1 MLAEMSI
8 IPIGKDVSIS
18 KYVAEVAEIIDKS
31 GLDYR
36 INPMGT
42 VVEGSFDEIMSLLK
56 KCHDTIMGDVDRVII
71 NVSMDDRKDRKPP
84 RLDKKIESVEQKVGH
99 PLKKGV

>member
-8 IPIGKDVSIS
+8 IPVGKDVSIS
-18 KYVAEVAEIIDKS
+18 GYVAEVAEIIDKS

-42 VVEGSFDEIMSLLK
+42 VVEGSFDEIMGLVRQ
-56 KCHDTIMGDVDRVII
+56 CHDTVMKDVDRVMITL
-71 NVSMDDRKDRKPP
+71 SMDDRKDKVPP
-84 RLDKKIESVEQKVGH
+84 RLDKKVESVEKKLGH
-99 PLKKGV
+99 SLKKGV

>member
-42 VVEGSFDEIMSLLK
+42 VVEGSFDDIMGLLK
-56 KCHDTIMGDVDRVII
+56 KCHDTIMGDVDRVMI
-71 NVSMDDRKDRKPP
+71 NVSMDDRRDRKPP
-84 RLDKKIESVEQKVGH
+84 RLDKKIASVEQKVGH
-99 PLKKGV
+99 SLKKGV